1 MKFLP
6 SLLLTILLLSSCAT
20 EKVNLSPISANFTG
34 TSSSKLSADTFENA
48 GNNVEFIK
56 YSSSLTNICNTFP
69 KFKNQEVNKEISRLK
84 FNISEY
90 IYAVKEHNKV
100 GKEKAF
106 YNYEKSYKKIQR
118 LRSGLT
124 EDEQNLLNRFMVNIK
139 TNITLLESL
148 KSTP

>member
-1 MKFLP
+1 MMKFLL
-6 SLLLTILLLSSCAT
+6 SLLLSALLLSSCAT
-20 EKVNLSPISANFTG
+20 EKVNLSPISANFSNN
-34 TSSSKLSADTFENA
+34 SSRLSADTFENT

-56 YSSSLTNICNTFP
+56 YSSDLTNICSTFP
-69 KFKNQEVNKEISRLK
+69 KFGNQDVNKEISRLK

-90 IYAVKEHNKV
+90 IFAVKEHNKV

-118 LRSGLT
+118 LRSELNK
-124 EDEQNLLNRFMVNIK
+124 DEQILLNRFMVNIK

>member
-1 MKFLP
+1 MKFLL
-6 SLLLTILLLSSCAT
+6 SLLLSALLLSSCAT
-20 EKVNLSPISANFTG
+20 EKVNLSPISANFSNN
-34 TSSSKLSADTFENA
+34 SSRLSADTFENT

-56 YSSSLTNICNTFP
+56 YSSDLTNICSTFP
-69 KFKNQEVNKEISRLK
+69 KFGNQDVNKEISRLK

-90 IYAVKEHNKV
+90 IFAVKEHNKV

-118 LRSGLT
+118 LRSELNK
-124 EDEQNLLNRFMVNIK
+124 DEQILLNRFMVNIK